1 MSERERAVDR
11 LPASQLN
18 QFMKRFRFQ
27 KGTLK
32 GIRLHHRSPR
42 EQVAILSL
50 VVTDTTKNEKVR
62 LKLRFD
68 GVDEYRFQRRP
79 SGGLVRLSE
88 VRMGYFDGLIYLN
101 LDAYPDEDAPQVMDF
116 RASDAFIA
124 GRDVSYE
131 VSAKTG

>member
-1 MSERERAVDR
+1 MDR
-11 LPASQLN
+11 LPATQIA

-27 KGTLK
+27 KGIFR
-32 GIRLHHRSPR
+32 GIRLQNRTPR
-42 EQVAILSL
+42 EQVATLAL
-50 VVTDTTKNEKVR
+50 VVVDTTKNEKVR
-62 LKLRFD
+62 LKLQID

-79 SGGLVRLSE
+79 NGGLLRLSE

-124 GRDVSYE
+124 GRELSYE
-131 VSAKTG
+131 VASKKSG